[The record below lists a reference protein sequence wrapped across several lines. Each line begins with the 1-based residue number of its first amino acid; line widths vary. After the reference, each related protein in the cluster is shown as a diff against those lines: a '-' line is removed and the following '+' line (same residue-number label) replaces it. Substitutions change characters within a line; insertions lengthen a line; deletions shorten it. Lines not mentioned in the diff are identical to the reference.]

1 MLEGMIRD
9 DEERKRIGNVI
20 QVLRVQQGL
29 TVDELAKKAGVGS
42 SLLARVELGKFNVRL
57 DVLSS
62 VAEALGYKVDFVK
75 KD

>member
-1 MLEGMIRD
+1 MIRD

>member
-42 SLLARVELGKFNVRL
+42 SLLARVELGKYNVRL
-57 DVLSS
+57 YVLSS

>member
-1 MLEGMIRD
+1 MLEGILRN
-9 DEERKRIGNVI
+9 DEERKRIGNII

-29 TVDELAKKAGVGS
+29 TVEELAQKAGVSS
-42 SLLARVELGKFNVRL
+42 SLLVRVELGKFNVRL
-57 DVLSS
+57 DSLSS

>member
-1 MLEGMIRD
+1 MLEGMIKD
-9 DEERKRIGNVI
+9 DEERKRIGNTI

-29 TVDELAKKAGVGS
+29 TVDELAQKAGVGS
-42 SLLARVELGKFNVRL
+42 SLLTRVELGKFNVRL